1 MPDLRLRRSSP
12 SHPPFLPLLALLVA
26 LATGLGTLPAAAQSL
41 RDFEART
48 TVHVLPNGWTFV
60 LVRRP
65 EAPVFSFETVVD
77 VGSAQEVTG
86 ITGLAH
92 MFEHMAFKGTRD
104 IGTRD
109 YPKEK
114 QAIDAQE
121 AAYQAYQAE
130 RLGQH
135 PDATRLATLAADFKK
150 KQEEADRFVVKNEFD
165 DILSS
170 AGGVGLNAFT
180 TADETAYFY
189 SLPANKAELFAYLE
203 SDRFAEP
210 VFREFYKERD
220 VVMEERR
227 LRTES
232 QPVGKLIEQLV
243 TTAFTAHPYQHPT
256 VGWASDLH
264 SFTLTDAEAF
274 FDKYY
279 VPANLVTVVVGDI
292 DPKTFVP
299 LVDEYFGRIPA
310 RPRPEALRTVEPPQ
324 VAERTVVLED
334 PSQPFYLEAYHRP
347 ASSDPESEIYDA
359 IDDILTYGRA
369 SRLYRALVR
378 DQKSAIQ
385 VQSFSGF
392 PGQKYP
398 TLWAVL
404 AVPAVGSSDEKV
416 QAGIRAELERLK
428 GEDVSDEELARFKT
442 RARADL
448 VRSLRSNGGI
458 ASQFAEA
465 QRLYGD
471 WREVF
476 RTLDRIDKVTKA
488 DIRRVAA
495 RTFEK
500 TNRTVAMIVTST
512 DGKAPAAPAARP
524 TQSGR

>member
-1 MPDLRLRRSSP
+1 MPRRSQP
-12 SHPPFLPLLALLVA
+12 ILALVLLLALA
-26 LATGLGTLPAAAQSL
+26 AWPPRPAAAQSL
-41 RDFEART
+41 KDFEART

-65 EAPVFSFETVVD
+65 EAPVFSFQTAVD
-77 VGSAQEVTG
+77 AGSAQEVTG

-92 MFEHMAFKGTRD
+92 MFEHMAFKGTHD

-109 YPKEK
+109 YPAEQK
-114 QAIDAQE
+114 AIDALE
-121 AAYQAYQAE
+121 AAYQDYQRE
-130 RLGQH
+130 RLSHH
-135 PDATRLATLAADFKK
+135 PDEKKVQALFAEFKK
-150 KQEEADRFVVKNEFD
+150 REAEADRFVVKNEFD

-180 TADETAYFY
+180 TSDETGYFY

-203 SDRFAEP
+203 SDRFANP
-210 VFREFYKERD
+210 VFREFYRERD

-232 QPVGKLIEQLV
+232 QPVGRLIEQLV
-243 TTAFTAHPYQHPT
+243 TVAFTAHPYQHPT
-256 VGWASDLH
+256 VGWASDLR
-264 SFTLTDAEAF
+264 SFTLTDARRF

-279 VPANLVTVVVGDI
+279 VPANLTTVVVGDI
-292 DPKTFVP
+292 DPKTLVP
-299 LVDEYFGRIPA
+299 LLDEYFGRIPV
-310 RPRPEALRTVEPPQ
+310 RPRPEELRTVEPPQ

-347 ASSDPESEIYDA
+347 AQTDPDHQVYEA
-359 IDDILTYGRA
+359 IDDILTNGRS

-378 DQKSAIQ
+378 DQKTAIQ

-392 PGQKYP
+392 PGPKYP
-398 TLWAVL
+398 NLWAVL

-416 QAGIRAELERLK
+416 QSGIRAELERLK
-428 GEDVSDEELARFKT
+428 SEDVTDQELARFKT

-448 VRSLRSNGGI
+448 VRSLRTNSGI
-458 ASQFAEA
+458 ASQLVEA

-476 RTLDRIDKVTKA
+476 RDLDRIERVSKA

-495 RTFEK
+495 RTFVK
-500 TNRTVAMIVTST
+500 TNRTVAMIVT
-512 DGKAPAAPAARP
+512 APEGRTPAGPPPRP
-524 TQSGR
+524 AQGGR

>member
-1 MPDLRLRRSSP
+1 MLDMRFFQSKRTRL
-12 SHPPFLPLLALLVA
+12 LPGLTLLLASWIA
-26 LATGLGTLPAAAQSL
+26 APAAPAAAQSL
-41 RDFEART
+41 QDFEAKT
-48 TVHVLPNGWTFV
+48 TVHVLPNGWTFI

-65 EAPVFSFETVVD
+65 EAPVFSFETLVD
-77 VGSAQEVTG
+77 AGSAQEVTG

-92 MFEHMAFKGTRD
+92 MFEHMAFKGTHD
-104 IGTRD
+104 IGTRN
-109 YPKEK
+109 YPAEQK
-114 QAIDAQE
+114 AIDALE

-130 RLGQH
+130 RLSAH
-135 PDATRLATLAADFKK
+135 PDEKK
-150 KQEEADRFVVKNEFD
+150 VQALFAEFRKRNAEADQYVVKNEFD
-165 DILSS
+165 DILSG

-180 TADETAYFY
+180 AADETGYFY

-203 SDRFAEP
+203 SDRFAQP

-220 VVMEERR
+220 VVLEERR

-232 QPVGKLIEQLV
+232 QPVGRLIEQLV
-243 TTAFTAHPYQHPT
+243 TTAFIAHPYQHPT
-256 VGWASDLH
+256 IGWSSDLH
-264 SFTLTDAEAF
+264 AFTLTDAKRF
-274 FDKYY
+274 FDRYY
-279 VPANLVTVVVGDI
+279 VPANLVTVVVGDL
-292 DPKTFVP
+292 DPKTLVP
-299 LVDEYFGRIPA
+299 LLDEYFERIPA

-334 PSQPFYLEAYHRP
+334 PSQPFYVEAYHRP
-347 ASSDPESEIYDA
+347 AASDPDHQVYEA
-359 IDDILTYGRA
+359 IDDILTYGRS

-378 DQKSAIQ
+378 DQKTAIQ

-392 PGQKYP
+392 PGEKYP

-416 QAGIRAELERLK
+416 QAGLRTELERLK
-428 GEDVSDEELARFKT
+428 REDVSDEELARFKT

-448 VRSLRSNGGI
+448 VRSLRTNSGI

-476 RTLDRIDKVTKA
+476 RNLDRIARVSKA
-488 DIRRVAA
+488 DIRRVAN

-500 TNRTVAMIVTST
+500 TNRTVAMIVTGP
-512 DGKAPAAPAARP
+512 DGKAPAARPA
-524 TQSGR
+524 QSGR

>member
-1 MPDLRLRRSSP
+1 MRDRNDRSRSSP
-12 SHPPFLPLLALLVA
+12 SSSWLLAVA
-26 LATGLGTLPAAAQSL
+26 AATATFMAPSAAAQDL

-48 TVHVLPNGWTFV
+48 TVHVLPNGWTFI

-65 EAPVFSFETVVD
+65 EAPVFSFETLVD
-77 VGSAQEVTG
+77 AGSAQEVTG

-92 MFEHMAFKGTRD
+92 MFEHMAFKGTHD

-109 YPKEK
+109 YPAEQK
-114 QAIDAQE
+114 AIDALE

-130 RLGQH
+130 RLSPR
-135 PDATRLATLAADFKK
+135 PDEKKVQALYAEFKK
-150 KQEEADRFVVKNEFD
+150 KNDEADRYVVKNEFD

-180 TADETAYFY
+180 AADETGYFY

-203 SDRFAEP
+203 SDRFAQP

-220 VVMEERR
+220 VVLEERR

-232 QPVGKLIEQLV
+232 QPVGRLIEQLV
-243 TTAFTAHPYQHPT
+243 TTAFIAHPYQHPT
-256 VGWASDLH
+256 VGWSSDLH
-264 SFTLTDAEAF
+264 AFTLTDARRF

-299 LVDEYFGRIPA
+299 LLDEYFGRIPA

-324 VAERTVVLED
+324 IAERTVVLED

-347 ASSDPESEIYDA
+347 AASDPDNEVYDA

-369 SRLYRALVR
+369 SRLYRSLVR
-378 DQKSAIQ
+378 DQKTAIQ

-392 PGQKYP
+392 PGEKYP

-416 QAGIRAELERLK
+416 QAGLRTELERLK
-428 GEDVSDEELARFKT
+428 REDVTDEELARFKT

-448 VRSLRSNGGI
+448 VRSLRTNGGI
-458 ASQFAEA
+458 ASRFADA
-465 QRLYGD
+465 WHIHGD
-471 WREVF
+471 WRDVF
-476 RTLDRIDKVTKA
+476 RNLDRIEKVTKA
-488 DIRRVAA
+488 DIRRVAS

-500 TNRTVAMIVTST
+500 TNRTVAMIVTAA